1 MKLES
6 DPDTPTTSFYYDLSS
21 LRSSLQGEILWT
33 VLGPKKILR
42 LTAISSFSKQVA
54 AFYEKRGFLSA
65 ASQSKEPS
73 FLGFES
79 TNETRSL
86 TIANEESEA
95 RRSTSKTIHPQLLR
109 KNYELDQGKLNQ
121 SYVKEPSGL
130 VIDSAD
136 DNLHPMMGM
145 LQADTDTF
153 TGIAPADRGRIERDS
168 TKIKIDQIDI
178 VEEDLGLNFKR
189 CSYSSNL
196 ILQDMIIYKLIYYF
210 LINFM

>member
-1 MKLES
+1 M
-6 DPDTPTTSFYYDLSS
+6 
-21 LRSSLQGEILWT
+21 WT

-121 SYVKEPSGL
+121 SYVK
-130 VIDSAD
+130 IDSAD

-196 ILQDMIIYKLIYYF
+196 ILQDMIIYKLIYHF